1 MANTLKFGNGNW
13 ATKKGSTL
21 AYNDENGN
29 FKPLPFDFSRG
40 STPTGSKATT
50 INKDGLIEEVGNNIP
65 RIDYKDNSEGALLL
79 EPSRTNLITY
89 SEDFNNTYL
98 TKSGSSAKS
107 EFASPS
113 GDLIAFK
120 LVENIDTVEHYI
132 KRSIANPIGFYT
144 WSLFVKAGGR
154 KYIVFRTNADGGAYK
169 NACFDVE
176 SGTIVYDGL
185 HQSKAEIQS
194 FNNGWF
200 RVSAYVK
207 ETSGTTRNYQIHIS
221 DSPITDNGAISYT
234 GNGVSG
240 VYIYG
245 AQLETGSYAT
255 SYIPTSGSAVTRL
268 VDVCSQTVPDG
279 VIGQTEGTM
288 FVDCKINAQ
297 GTYTGFSLSDG
308 TTSNEVIVRFTTTDR
323 IEYYLRSGGS
333 QPFGGGTTAFDTDSR
348 VKVAIAYK
356 SGDSVFY
363 VNGTEVASSTNTTI
377 PLNLSKVKFSR
388 GNSTADFSGIT
399 KNFKVYNTRLSNS
412 ELAAL
417 TQV

>member
-1 MANTLKFGNGNW
+1 MNTLKFGNGEW
-13 ATKKGSTL
+13 YGKKDTIL
-21 AYNDENGN
+21 AYNDLNSN
-29 FKPLPFDFSRG
+29 YKPLPFNFSRA
-40 STPTGSKATT
+40 SKATV
-50 INKDGLIEEVGNNIP
+50 INKDGLIEEVGSGQPRVDYLNNT
-65 RIDYKDNSEGALLL
+65 KGALKL
-79 EPSRTNLITY
+79 EPSRTNLVTY
-89 SEDFNNTYL
+89 SEEFDNSSWNN
-98 TKSGSSAKS
+98 SSAVTANTKI
-107 EFASPS
+107 SPN
-113 GDLIAFK
+113 GIQNA
-120 LVENIDTVEHYI
+120 DTVTSTLYKFI
-132 KRSIANPIGFYT
+132 SATNGLDYT
-144 WSLFVKAGGR
+144 VSLFVKKELSSQFVLR
-154 KYIVFRTNADGGAYK
+154 LDLNTP
-169 NACFDVE
+169 NAC
-176 SGTIVYDGL
+176 
-185 HQSKAEIQS
+185 S
-194 FNNGWF
+194 FNLDTLTADSGGKIEDYGNDWYRCSFTATATVTATGVF
-200 RVSAYVK
+200 YLLV
-207 ETSGTTRNYQIHIS
+207 TSPSIYIW
-221 DSPITDNGAISYT
+221 GAM
-234 GNGVSG
+234 VE
-240 VYIYG
+240 
-245 AQLETGSYAT
+245 QGSYAT

-268 VDVCSQTVPDG
+268 AETCNQTTPDG

-308 TTSNEVIVRFTTTDR
+308 TTNNEVIVRFTTTDR

>member
-1 MANTLKFGNGNW
+1 MSNTLKFGNGEW
-13 ATKKGSTL
+13 YGKKDTIL
-21 AYNDENGN
+21 AYNDENSN
-29 FKPLPFDFSRG
+29 YKPLPFDFSRG

-79 EPSRTNLITY
+79 EPSRTNLVTQ
-89 SEDFNNTYL
+89 SNDFSQSAW
-98 TKSGSSAKS
+98 TKSNTTITSNSIISPDGTLNASKLYRSSTGAYLQQNVSLIGEYSYSLFAKY
-107 EFASPS
+107 
-113 GDLIAFK
+113 GDLSFVRLLLRDSSNKNVYFNI
-120 LVENIDTVEHYI
+120 ENGTVGTASSGLSASID
-132 KRSIANPIGFYT
+132 NLG
-144 WSLFVKAGGR
+144 
-154 KYIVFRTNADGGAYK
+154 
-169 NACFDVE
+169 
-176 SGTIVYDGL
+176 
-185 HQSKAEIQS
+185 
-194 FNNGWF
+194 NGWY
-200 RVSAYVK
+200 RCSVVAAVSFTGVRIYPTQADNSTGGSNGYV
-207 ETSGTTRNYQIHIS
+207 HIW
-221 DSPITDNGAISYT
+221 
-234 GNGVSG
+234 
-240 VYIYG
+240 G
-245 AQLETGSYAT
+245 AQLEQGSYPT
-255 SYIPTSGSAVTRL
+255 SYIPTSESAVTRL
-268 VDVCSQTVPDG
+268 ADSCNQTVPDG

-308 TTSNEVIVRFTTTDR
+308 TTNNEVIVRFTTTDR

-412 ELAAL
+412 ELQTL
-417 TQV
+417 TT